1 MCACYQFIFTF
12 ALSIFFRFSRCCC
25 ESLIWI
31 FMYKLKYEVNVEQPS
46 HIMYK
51 NMLNTMLSSKEEQN
65 IRMCMYMEGNTQR
78 IIQAS
83 NIYIG

>member
-1 MCACYQFIFTF
+1 
-12 ALSIFFRFSRCCC
+12 
-25 ESLIWI
+25 
-31 FMYKLKYEVNVEQPS
+31 MYKLKYEVNVEQPS